1 MWGGREKR
9 GGRGKRGGRKGKI
22 EKEREVTE
30 TSKQRNSNMRP
41 KAPFEPKIFS
51 PPLHFF

>member
-1 MWGGREKR
+1 M
-9 GGRGKRGGRKGKI
+9 GGRGKRGGRKSKT

-41 KAPFEPKIFS
+41 KAPFEPGD
-51 PPLHFF
+51 LHPSAFLLDQ